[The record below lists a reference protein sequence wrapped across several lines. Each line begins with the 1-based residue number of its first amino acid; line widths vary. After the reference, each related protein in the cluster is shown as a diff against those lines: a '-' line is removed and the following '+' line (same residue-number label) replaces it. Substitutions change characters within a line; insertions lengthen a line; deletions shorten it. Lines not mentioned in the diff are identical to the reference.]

1 MARGLSGYLDALFGN
16 PMQNFFKGVM
26 PINVSFLADFP
37 DFFSFVI
44 VMLISVLLAVG
55 VKESSILNN
64 IFTVIN
70 LFTVILVIV
79 TGIMRGMW
87 SLFVQ

>member
-1 MARGLSGYLDALFGN
+1 MARGLSGYLDALFDN
-16 PMQNFFKGVM
+16 PMQKYFKGVM
-26 PINVSFLADFP
+26 PINVSFLADYP

-70 LFTVILVIV
+70 LLTVILVIV
-79 TGIMRGMW
+79 TGIMKGM
-87 SLFVQ
+87 